1 MWGGGFFSASMSG
14 CMFQGIVSFSCIK
27 SLCFYLRACCILIW
41 EISWF
46 VWAKMCIVVL
56 SGSGVLLGHVFR
68 DFSSSLFMYT
78 ATISGNYFVLANH
91 SASRDSMSEEIGL
104 EFKLCDFLEA
114 CVVAHCLGTLTLD

>member
-1 MWGGGFFSASMSG
+1 M
-14 CMFQGIVSFSCIK
+14 
-27 SLCFYLRACCILIW
+27 
-41 EISWF
+41 SWF
-46 VWAKMCIVVL
+46 VWAKMGIVVL

-104 EFKLCDFLEA
+104 EFKLCDFLDA
-114 CVVAHCLGTLTLD
+114 CVVAHCLDTLTLQVLDLASRKPEYVHTRIRNTILRTPALDLILIPSLYTP